1 MNFVV
6 TQKPTRYSFVRNS
19 IFTEDLLWK
28 EILVYLM
35 NTSDETPEINFIRDI
50 EPLDFDPGMILE
62 YLERLASDTKI
73 ISTGQ
78 NIVLAGAKQTVP
90 SPDYFYFFGA
100 PGGASAGDGAGSTSD
115 DGISLILEDAC
126 NGLVLTNLC
135 NPAGLLGN

>member
-6 TQKPTRYSFVRNS
+6 TQKPVRYSFVRNS

-62 YLERLASDTKI
+62 YLERLASDTKKI
-73 ISTGQ
+73 GHLEELKELYRQIE
-78 NIVLAGAKQTVP
+78 NP
-90 SPDYFYFFGA
+90 SLRQDA
-100 PGGASAGDGAGSTSD
+100 INVIGGGMCFIDED
-115 DGISLILEDAC
+115 DLE
-126 NGLVLTNLC
+126 
-135 NPAGLLGN
+135 